1 MKKTDLRRLAQQ
13 TGGEYVYG
21 ADDTGSHACYLI
33 YGILK
38 PGEAVRKVKPGKG
51 HEEMLLSVNCPL
63 ALTGD
68 VTGIL
73 EPGNAV
79 HLSGEQ
85 TCYLENPGTAE
96 ATYVLAGGHSTGHG
110 HHH

>member
-1 MKKTDLRRLAQQ
+1 MKKTDLSRRAQQ
-13 TGGEYVYG
+13 AGGEYVFG

-38 PGEAVRKVKPGKG
+38 PGEAGRKVKPGKG
-51 HEEMLLSVNCPL
+51 HEEMLLSFNCPL

-68 VTGIL
+68 VTGLL

-79 HLSGEQ
+79 HLAGEQ
-85 TCYLENPGTAE
+85 TCYLENPGTTE
-96 ATYVLAGGHSTGHG
+96 ATYVLAGGHIYIQNLG
-110 HHH
+110 